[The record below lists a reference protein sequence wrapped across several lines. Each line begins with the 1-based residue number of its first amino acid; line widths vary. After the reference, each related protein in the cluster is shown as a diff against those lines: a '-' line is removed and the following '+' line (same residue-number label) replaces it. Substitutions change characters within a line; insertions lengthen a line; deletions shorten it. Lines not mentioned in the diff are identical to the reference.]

1 MNNDEIKKRIGII
14 QILINGL
21 FLILTGY
28 LFCVQVLDFD
38 DYRESGIAI
47 RTTDSTVLRGD
58 IKDPE

>member
-1 MNNDEIKKRIGII
+1 MNNDEINKRIGII

-38 DYRESGIAI
+38 DYRESGIVI
-47 RTTDSTVLRGD
+47 RTTDSTVLLL
-58 IKDPE
+58 E